1 MMSAWRQGMRSVIFF
16 SGLLLFINLQGAGV
30 QIACAPFQATARQ
43 GEKVTLN
50 FTVRNRSAYTLNQD
64 GNFFIS
70 YHARDLSG
78 RLVSF
83 DNRRFSLPLTVKP
96 GSTVR
101 FAIPVY
107 FSLAPGNFRL
117 EWDLVR
123 EGEFWGRD
131 KKWESCFFRLR
142 LLPLVAPGFRDA
154 WLPTVY
160 ESGREWLD
168 WEQYLLRQVFLN
180 NEIHYQGKFF
190 GFAAGT
196 TYPQV
201 WIRDTA
207 TMMFYA
213 RFFYP
218 LPLLQEMVD
227 RFFRSQGRD
236 GQIQDWIDTVG
247 RCDKNTVETDQE
259 SSLVLAAFQL
269 ALCDPGWLNG
279 EVAGVSRLLRLDK
292 AMEWV
297 WRSKRDRAYGLIWSG
312 FTADWGDVEKSYPD
326 QRAIKLSDRSRR
338 TFSTYTQAL
347 YIQAAQKLVLLAG
360 RLNRKT
366 LMDKWRQREKI
377 IADNCRRQLYLP
389 EQGYFLVHRVAGSP
403 DFFELEKGILAVG
416 GNAEAIRAGLLDGTE
431 ISRLLQVLEKRRRQF
446 GLRTVSFTLLP
457 PYPKDFFPHPLL
469 RSPWSYQNGGEWD
482 WIGGRLVS
490 ALYQVGFRT
499 KAEQYLKEIVAKNLD
514 EMNIFEWSDKSGGG
528 QGAMF
533 YAGAAGV
540 LGEAILHGHLGLAED
555 FDRYTV
561 PVGRDR
567 FKFKVTKAGDCF
579 TVENSDKVTV
589 DISALAKKEICILT
603 ASGKNKAC
611 VSKKG
616 KTDIPKN

>member
-1 MMSAWRQGMRSVIFF
+1 MMSIWRRVMRPVIFF
-16 SGLLLFINLQGAGV
+16 SALLLFANLQGAGV
-30 QIACAPFQATARQ
+30 HISCAPFQATARQ
-43 GEKVTLN
+43 GEKIILN
-50 FTVRNRSAYTLNQD
+50 FTVSNLSAYTMNQA

-70 YHARDLSG
+70 YHVRDLSG
-78 RLVSF
+78 RLVRF

-96 GSTVR
+96 GSTAH
-101 FAIPVY
+101 FSLPVY
-107 FSLAPGNFRL
+107 FSLGPGNYRL

-123 EGEFWGRD
+123 EGEFWGLD

-142 LLPLVAPGFRDA
+142 LLPLVAPDFRKA
-154 WLPTVY
+154 WLPTSY
-160 ESGREWLD
+160 ESDRDWLD
-168 WEQYLLRQVFLN
+168 REQYLLRQVFLN
-180 NEIHYQGKFF
+180 NEIRWRGKFF
-190 GFAAGT
+190 GFTAGT

-201 WIRDTA
+201 WIRDAA

-218 LPLLQEMVD
+218 LPVLQEMVD
-227 RFFRSQGRD
+227 LFFLRQGRD

-269 ALCDPGWLNG
+269 ALCDRGWLDG
-279 EVAGVSRLLRLDK
+279 KVAGVARLLRLDK

-297 WRSKRDRAYGLIWSG
+297 WQNKRDRAYGLIWSG

-338 TFSTYTQAL
+338 TYSTYTQAL

-360 RLNRKT
+360 RANRKI
-366 LMDKWRQREKI
+366 LMEKWRQRGKI

-416 GNAEAIRAGLLDGTE
+416 GNAEAIRAGLLDGNE

-457 PYPKDFFPHPLL
+457 PYPRDFFPHPLL
-469 RSPWSYQNGGEWD
+469 RMPWNYQNGGEWD

-490 ALYQVGFRT
+490 ALYQAGFRT
-499 KAEQYLKEIVAKNLD
+499 KAEQYLREIVAKNLD

-561 PVGRDR
+561 PVGSDR
-567 FKFKVTKAGDCF
+567 FKIMVTKSGDRF

-589 DISALAKKEICILT
+589 DISALSKKEICILT
-603 ASGKNKAC
+603 ASSKKNIC

-616 KTDIPKN
+616 KIEIPKK